1 MSQLMVA
8 TMTSMRRLTGS
19 RRNPKGILKP
29 SEDTSHSTWRIMGG
43 ARETSRKLMKRY
55 QARISEM
62 VEQVSD
68 MAREILACLQVK
80 IMMRAK
86 ANNGRVTMAVQ
97 IEKRQ
102 STEPMFN
109 P

>member
-29 SEDTSHSTWRIMGG
+29 SEDTSHCTWRIMGW
-43 ARETSRKLMKRY
+43 ARDTSRTVMKRY
-55 QARISEM
+55 QARTRAM
-62 VEQVSD
+62 VEQVSE
-68 MAREILACLQVK
+68 MAREILARRQVK

-86 ANNGRVTMAVQ
+86 DNSGKVTMAVQ
-97 IEKRQ
+97 MEKRQ
-102 STEPMFN
+102 STWPMVN

>member
-1 MSQLMVA
+1 
-8 TMTSMRRLTGS
+8 MTSMRRLTGS
-19 RRNPKGILKP
+19 SKNPKGILKP
-29 SEDTSHSTWRIMGG
+29 SEDTSHSTWRTMGL
-43 ARETSRKLMKRY
+43 ARDTSRTVIKRY

-62 VEQVSD
+62 VEQVSE

-86 ANNGRVTMAVQ
+86 DKSGRVTMLVQ
-97 IEKRQ
+97 MEKRQ